1 MSELSDHLIRIKL
14 SLHDWHILTEQFVQK
29 SAFPTMDVPAFQ
41 NNEKRQTTGAFL
53 SSLSI
58 ICRFSI
64 SGALPQLFC
73 PLPFLG
79 HCPSFSALFHFWGI
93 APALPL
99 FHFWGNSTHAK
110 KSEVLTSNVQ
120 MLNLHCLL
128 VAAPPGPLILYHRGI
143 KYISH
148 TLLKC
153 KNQHYSS

>member
-14 SLHDWHILTEQFVQK
+14 SLHDWHISTEQFVQK

-64 SGALPQLFC
+64 SGALPQLFPPIHISGALPQLFC
-73 PLPFLG
+73 PLSFLG
-79 HCPSFSALFHFWGI
+79 HCPSSSS
-93 APALPL
+93 L

-110 KSEVLTSNVQ
+110 KSEVLTSNAS
-120 MLNLHCLL
+120 MNNLSTE
-128 VAAPPGPLILYHRGI
+128 AACWGLRHPIPRII
-143 KYISH
+143 
-148 TLLKC
+148 
-153 KNQHYSS
+153 

>member
-14 SLHDWHILTEQFVQK
+14 SLHDWHISTEQFVQK

-64 SGALPQLFC
+64 SGALPQLFR
-73 PLPFLG
+73 PFTFLG
-79 HCPSFSALFHFWGI
+79 HCPSL
-93 APALPL
+93 PAL

-120 MLNLHCLL
+120 M
-128 VAAPPGPLILYHRGI
+128 
-143 KYISH
+143 
-148 TLLKC
+148 
-153 KNQHYSS
+153 